1 MGTLNRWGSQWQ
13 RKDNAC
19 PKVVTMHDK
28 SMGGVDRAGMLI
40 ALYGI

>member
-1 MGTLNRWGSQWQ
+1 MGTLGQPWQ

-19 PKVVTMHDK
+19 PKVVTMYDK

-40 ALYGI
+40 TLYRI